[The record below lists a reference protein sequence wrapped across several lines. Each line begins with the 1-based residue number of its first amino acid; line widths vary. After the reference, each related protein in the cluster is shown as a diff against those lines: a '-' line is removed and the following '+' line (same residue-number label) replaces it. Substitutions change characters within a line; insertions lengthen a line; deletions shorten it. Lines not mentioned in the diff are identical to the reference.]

1 MIRPVVY
8 FDYIEL
14 CNPEQIDTLYIVVD
28 EGFSQEGTG
37 KRWML
42 NPFPGFPGMVQVT
55 GTLKQGDRVIRHID
69 KAMFHVSD
77 ICIEEKEA

>member
-14 CNPEQIDTLYIVVD
+14 CNPEQIDALYIVID
-28 EGFSQEGTG
+28 EKKATPEAK
-37 KRWML
+37 KRWAIEPSLM
-42 NPFPGFPGMVQVT
+42 FPGMIQVT
-55 GTLKQGDRVIRHID
+55 GTLKQGDTVIRHID
-69 KAMFHVSD
+69 KALFHSWD